1 MGGIASGQSIKGVIE
16 RDLHRTFPRHILFA
30 GSEEV
35 QKSDAVK
42 DTVDDVESNCDEE
55 TQGKRTS
62 LSTADTQNQDNDINH
77 LEGPAALRRLLYA
90 YNVYDEEVGYCQ
102 GMNFIAA
109 MFLTFL
115 PEEEAFWMFV
125 AVMNEEPYEMR
136 ELFLENM
143 AGTHKSLFVA
153 DKLIQKLL
161 PKLAY
166 HFKRESIHISM
177 FATQWVMTIFASTF
191 PFDLVARVWDSFIV
205 EGWKVVYR
213 ITLALLDYATPE
225 LLELSIE
232 EVFDYFREFP
242 QKIDG
247 QAIINASL
255 NIPLKNKLIRKY
267 TDEWNKVQNRGN
279 DIFHRK
285 VSSDS
290 NASSA
295 SGTRIIQRSKV
306 IAKKMRASF
315 RQNRR
320 LSL

>member
-1 MGGIASGQSIKGVIE
+1 
-16 RDLHRTFPRHILFA
+16 
-30 GSEEV
+30 
-35 QKSDAVK
+35 
-42 DTVDDVESNCDEE
+42 
-55 TQGKRTS
+55 
-62 LSTADTQNQDNDINH
+62 
-77 LEGPAALRRLLYA
+77 
-90 YNVYDEEVGYCQ
+90 
-102 GMNFIAA
+102 
-109 MFLTFL
+109 
-115 PEEEAFWMFV
+115 
-125 AVMNEEPYEMR
+125 MNEEPYEMR

-295 SGTRIIQRSKV
+295 SGTRIIQRSK
-306 IAKKMRASF
+306 
-315 RQNRR
+315 
-320 LSL
+320 LSLQYNIKSKADDVSGSKSYLDILSLGAKTSSWVDYKTKVDHVTHEGHSTDDELKAFDEKAQEYEAR